1 MRQENT
7 QLMFR
12 LALRL
17 QTTQEGLS
25 LDDMAEEIGKGR
37 RTAERFRDAMEQIFP
52 LEIAEGD
59 DRIKRWRIRRGYLN
73 RLISFSPDELADL
86 RSARVLMEH
95 EGRIDAADRLTT
107 LEAKIHALMSPKEL
121 LRTEPDLEALTE
133 AEGYAMRPG
142 PRPKL
147 DEDLIEK
154 LRDAIKSCRAVRIQY
169 EGRESG
175 KFSWQTVHPYGLLYG
190 HRHYLIAWF
199 PYMEDWRN
207 FPLTNIHAV
216 EVQNEGFTR
225 DPEFS
230 LKEYAQQSFGVFQE
244 EPFDVAWKFTPEAA
258 RDAREY
264 IFHPTQ
270 ILEDQPDGSLIVR
283 FHAGGRREMAWHL
296 HTWGDAVEVLE
307 PKDFWE

>member
-1 MRQENT
+1 
-7 QLMFR
+7 
-12 LALRL
+12 
-17 QTTQEGLS
+17 
-25 LDDMAEEIGKGR
+25 MAQEIGKSR
-37 RTAERFRDAMEQIFP
+37 RTAERFRDAMEQVFP

-59 DRIKRWRIRRGYLN
+59 DRIKRWRIQRGYLN

-86 RSARVLMEH
+86 RTAKALMEQ
-95 EGRIDAADRLTT
+95 EGRTDAVDRLSD
-107 LEAKIHALMSPKEL
+107 LEAKIQALMSPQEL
-121 LRTEPDLEALTE
+121 LRMDPDLEALTE

-147 DEDLIEK
+147 DEDLIYK
-154 LRDAIKSCRAVRIQY
+154 LRDAVKSCRAVRIQY

-175 KFSWQTVHPYGLLYG
+175 KLSWQTVQPYGFLYG

-225 DPEFS
+225 DLEFS
-230 LKEYAQQSFGVFQE
+230 LKDYAERSFGVFQE
-244 EPFDVAWKFTPEAA
+244 EPFDVVWKFTPEAA
-258 RDAREY
+258 RDARDY
-264 IFHPTQ
+264 VFHPTQ
-270 ILEDQPDGSLIVR
+270 TLEDQSDGSLIVR
-283 FHAGGRREMAWHL
+283 FHAGGHREMAWHL

-307 PKDFWE
+307 PEDFWEWE